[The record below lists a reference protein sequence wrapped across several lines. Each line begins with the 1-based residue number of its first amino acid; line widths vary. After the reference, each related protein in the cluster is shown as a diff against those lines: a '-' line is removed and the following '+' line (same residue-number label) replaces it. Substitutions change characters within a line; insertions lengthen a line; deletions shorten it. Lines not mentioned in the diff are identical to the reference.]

1 MDVTLYSTGCPR
13 CKVLKAKLGKK
24 GIDYKEVTDLDTM
37 TKLGMK
43 SAPALCVNDELMDF
57 KKAND
62 WINAQ
67 GV

>member
-24 GIDYKEVTDLDTM
+24 GIDYKEVNDIDEM

-43 SAPALCVNDELMDF
+43 SAPALKVDGEMYDF
-57 KKAND
+57 TKAND